1 MTNPAVRPTR
11 PESAGRRAQE
21 LSRLAAL
28 GGHPQGLAL
37 TATSTVPRSSRP
49 GRCRRFYPFIV
60 QLERAA
66 AFARDDTGAASGDI
80 SYRVPNCSWR
90 RPSHSALAS
99 HRAAIGITTSAT
111 PVVLSSSHRSSATD
125 QAI

>member
-1 MTNPAVRPTR
+1 MGRPAYAGFVSKPLGRKTR
-11 PESAGRRAQE
+11 RCLISASPHHQD
-21 LSRLAAL
+21 SAL
-28 GGHPQGLAL
+28 
-37 TATSTVPRSSRP
+37 
-49 GRCRRFYPFIV
+49 YPFIV